1 MSSDRKTILNLALPA
16 VLQTVLRSFFII
28 IDAFWIGKMGSTEL
42 AALTAAAFIVWGT
55 LELGDLIS
63 TGNGSLVAQSVGAKD
78 FILSKK
84 IGVLNLV
91 NSFFY
96 SFALGLL
103 IIPLLPVL
111 FGVMNLSAEHSVLS
125 REYLTALL
133 FGLPCVILLSTVNS
147 VFRGYG
153 DTRTP
158 FWLLLIALVLN
169 FFLNPLLIFGVDG
182 FLQFGMK
189 GAAIAT
195 LISYFVSVV
204 TGIIIAYR
212 RKLILPLLK
221 YKLDFSIIKETVK
234 IGLPVSLNG
243 LAFSFIYIILA
254 RFISDFG
261 TVGFASVGI
270 SHRSESLSYQIT
282 VGFSLAAAILTG
294 QSVGANDTARAEK
307 LAMKT
312 LGYGSI
318 VIIIYSLLLF
328 IFSMEV
334 ASIFTKDIDVIKTA
348 SVFNKI
354 TAVVIIFSA
363 VEVIL
368 SGAFAGAG
376 DSVPPAVIST
386 SINIMRIPFAGILSV
401 YFGLIGIWIGIAFTV
416 FLKGILI
423 FVWFRRGKWKNKKTK
438 LLQKEPPMHLFD

>member
-1 MSSDRKTILNLALPA
+1 
-16 VLQTVLRSFFII
+16 
-28 IDAFWIGKMGSTEL
+28 MGSTEL

-63 TGNGSLVAQSVGAKD
+63 TGNSSLVAQSVGAKD

-125 REYLTALL
+125 REYLIALL

-195 LISYFVSVV
+195 LISYFVAVV

-270 SHRSESLSYQIT
+270 SHRSESLSYHIT

-294 QSVGANDTARAEK
+294 QSVGANNTSRAEK

-328 IFSMEV
+328 IFSAEV
-334 ASIFTKDIDVIKTA
+334 ASIFTIDINVIKTA

-354 TAVVIIFSA
+354 PAVVIIFSA

-401 YFGLIGIWIGIAFTV
+401 YFGLIGIWIGIALTV
-416 FLKGILI
+416 FLKGVLI
-423 FVWFRRGKWKNKKTK
+423 FIWFRRGKWKNKKTK
-438 LLQKEPPMHLFD
+438 LLRKEPPMHLFD

>member
-63 TGNGSLVAQSVGAKD
+63 TGNSSLVAQSVGAKD

>member
-1 MSSDRKTILNLALPA
+1 MSSDRKIILNLALPA

-42 AALTAAAFIVWGT
+42 AALTAAAFIVWGI
-55 LELGDLIS
+55 LELGDMIS
-63 TGNGSLVAQSVGAKD
+63 TGNSSLVAQSVGAKN
-78 FILSKK
+78 FNLSKK
-84 IGVLNLV
+84 ISVQNIV

-96 SFALGLL
+96 SLTLGL
-103 IIPLLPVL
+103 IAMPLLPVL
-111 FGVMNLSAEHSVLS
+111 FAVMNLSAEHSLLS
-125 REYLTALL
+125 REYLVML
-133 FGLPCVILLSTVNS
+133 FSGLPCVILLSTVNS

-169 FFLNPLLIFGVDG
+169 FFLNPLLIFGIDG

-189 GAAIAT
+189 GAALAT
-195 LISYFVSVV
+195 LISYSISVV
-204 TGIIIAYR
+204 TGIIIALR
-212 RKLILPLLK
+212 RKLILPFRK
-221 YKLDFSIIKETVK
+221 YRTDLSIVKETVK

-254 RFISDFG
+254 RFISEYG

-294 QSVGANDTARAEK
+294 QSVGANDTERAEK

-312 LGYGSI
+312 LGFGSV
-318 VIIIYSLLLF
+318 VILIYALLLF
-328 IFSMEV
+328 IFSAEV
-334 ASIFTKDIDVIKTA
+334 ASIFTTDPDVIKTA
-348 SVFNKI
+348 SIFNKI
-354 TAVVIIFSA
+354 SASVIIFSA

-376 DSVPPAVIST
+376 DSMPPAVIST
-386 SINIMRIPFAGILSV
+386 SINILRIPLAGILSL
-401 YFGLIGIWIGIAFTV
+401 YFALTGIWIGIALTV
-416 FLKGILI
+416 LLKGVLI
-423 FVWFRRGKWKNKKTK
+423 FIWFKRGKWKNKKTK
-438 LLQKEPPMHLFD
+438 LLKKEPPMHLFD

>member
-63 TGNGSLVAQSVGAKD
+63 TGNSSLVAQSVGAKD

-96 SFALGLL
+96 SFVLGLL

-376 DSVPPAVIST
+376 DSIPPAVIST

-401 YFGLIGIWIGIAFTV
+401 YFGLIGIWIGIALTV

>member
-1 MSSDRKTILNLALPA
+1 LGSDRKTILNLALPA

-42 AALTAAAFIVWGT
+42 AALTAAAFVVWGG
-55 LELGDLIS
+55 LELGDMIS
-63 TGNGSLVAQSVGAKD
+63 TGNGSLIAQTSGAKE
-78 FILSKK
+78 FTLAKK
-84 IGVLNLV
+84 IAVHNIV

-96 SFALGLL
+96 SLTLGLFFIL
-103 IIPLLPVL
+103 LLPLLYKL
-111 FGVMNLSAEHSVLS
+111 MSLSPEHSLLS
-125 REYLTALL
+125 DEYLGTL
-133 FGLPCVILLSTVNS
+133 FLGLPCIILLSTVNS
-147 VFRGYG
+147 IFRGNG
-153 DTRTP
+153 DTKTP
-158 FWLLLIALVLN
+158 FWLLFIALILN
-169 FFLNPLLIFGVDG
+169 FFLNPLLIFGIDG
-182 FLQFGMK
+182 FLKFGMK

-195 LISYFVSVV
+195 LISYSLSFII
-204 TGIIIAYR
+204 GIVIAYKK
-212 RKLILPLLK
+212 KLILPLRK
-221 YKLDFSIIKETVK
+221 YRVDFGTIKETVK

-254 RFISDFG
+254 RFISEYG

-294 QSVGANDTARAEK
+294 QSVGANDTSRAEK

-328 IFSMEV
+328 IFSAEV
-334 ASIFTKDIDVIKTA
+334 ASIFTKDIDVINTT
-348 SVFNKI
+348 SLFNKI

-416 FLKGILI
+416 FLKGIMI
-423 FVWFRRGKWKNKKTK
+423 FTWFKRGKWKNKKTK
-438 LLQKEPPMHLFD
+438 LLGKEPPMHLFD

>member
-63 TGNGSLVAQSVGAKD
+63 TGNSSLVAQSVGAKD

-125 REYLTALL
+125 REYLIALL

-195 LISYFVSVV
+195 LISYFVAVV

-270 SHRSESLSYQIT
+270 SHRSESLSYHIT

-294 QSVGANDTARAEK
+294 QSVGANNTSRAEK

-328 IFSMEV
+328 IFSAEV
-334 ASIFTKDIDVIKTA
+334 ASIFTIDINVIKTA

-401 YFGLIGIWIGIAFTV
+401 YFGLIGIWIGIALTV
-416 FLKGILI
+416 FLKGVLI
-423 FVWFRRGKWKNKKTK
+423 FIWFRRGKWKNKKTK
-438 LLQKEPPMHLFD
+438 LLRKEPPMHLFD

>member
-63 TGNGSLVAQSVGAKD
+63 TGNSSLVAQSVGAKD

-334 ASIFTKDIDVIKTA
+334 TSIFTKDIDVIKTA

>member
-1 MSSDRKTILNLALPA
+1 
-16 VLQTVLRSFFII
+16 
-28 IDAFWIGKMGSTEL
+28 MGSTEL

-63 TGNGSLVAQSVGAKD
+63 TGNSSLVAQSVGAKD

-125 REYLTALL
+125 REYLIALL

-195 LISYFVSVV
+195 LISYFVAVV

-270 SHRSESLSYQIT
+270 SHRSESLSYHIT

-294 QSVGANDTARAEK
+294 QSVGANNTSRAEK

-328 IFSMEV
+328 IFSAEV
-334 ASIFTKDIDVIKTA
+334 ASIFTIDINVIKTA

-401 YFGLIGIWIGIAFTV
+401 YFGLIGIWIGIALTV
-416 FLKGILI
+416 FLKGVLI
-423 FVWFRRGKWKNKKTK
+423 FIWFRRGKWKNKKTK
-438 LLQKEPPMHLFD
+438 LLRKEPPMHLFD